1 MKKSHA
7 ARVLSVAFLAA
18 CLVGAPLL
26 SACSDE
32 SAAPEEKAPTEP
44 TYAVQIF
51 IDCEQNLIF
60 SKYDVDVMVDGVEVG
75 NIEHGGEATFEVEL
89 TRGQHELGFEEEGRT
104 DPDGKTSFVVEGE
117 GDAFAYR
124 IRCTSDQ
131 IEIESIEDEPE
142 EQETAAEQP
151 EPSAEEGPVPD
162 PQEEATP
169 EAEAAPESSKYEY
182 ACVKRGPSYDLYYL
196 IDLDEMTATYF
207 GTNESGSMV
216 MPCTGDL
223 EGGLTIDYGDEG
235 FVERLQYKQPGDDSV
250 VILTDGS
257 GFDWE
262 FEKADVA
269 EAEAVLESVG

>member
-7 ARVLSVAFLAA
+7 ASVLSVAFLAA

-32 SAAPEEKAPTEP
+32 SAAPEEKAPAEP

-89 TRGQHELGFEEEGRT
+89 TQGQHELGFEEEGRT

-142 EQETAAEQP
+142 EQEPAEEAAAEEEEPVEQP
-151 EPSAEEGPVPD
+151 EPSAVEEP
-162 PQEEATP
+162 TP
-169 EAEAAPESSKYEY
+169 EPEPSKYEY

-196 IDLDEMTATYF
+196 IDLDEMTATSF
-207 GTNESGSMV
+207 GTNGEGSMV
-216 MPCTGDL
+216 LPCTGSL
-223 EGGLTIDYGDEG
+223 EDGLTIDYGDEG
-235 FVERLQYKQPGDDSV
+235 FVEHLQYKRSGDDSV

-262 FEKADVA
+262 FEKVDVA